1 MAAPEKHGLAK
12 QFTRLIVLSGLAS
25 FLLLG
30 FLQVVLNKSL
40 RFYFDQPEVQTKAS
54 QQQVD
59 ELQTYIT
66 ENALSSTDIQKL
78 TDWTRSHRYN
88 LLELYRDQVLIYSS
102 YAPRHYYKDAPEA
115 RKLTD
120 GQQHGPFYDWSPVY
134 TLNFSDGEV
143 TALLYYNGFDA
154 YYGAGCD
161 ILFVLCLTSFP
172 LFFLWGS
179 RGIVSYIV
187 QLSEEIQAMEGGDL
201 DHPITVRG
209 SDELTTLASSL
220 DSMRLTL
227 RQQHEDEAAAAAKV
241 KSLITEMSH
250 DLRTPLTTLL
260 LYTEILRHHRY
271 ETSAQAEDYLAK
283 IDTKAHQLKQLSD
296 NLFEYALVT
305 RDTVAVLDPS
315 ARFSQIFEEPLT
327 EMSHDLRTPLTTLLL
342 YTEILRHRK
351 YETTAQAEDYLA
363 KIDTKARQLKQLS
376 DNLFEYALVTRD
388 TVAVLDPPA
397 RFSQIFEEPL
407 TEMVGELQERG
418 FACALELGEEDDTL
432 TVKEQYVR
440 RILDNITSNL
450 LKYADPAQ
458 DISVRFVKE
467 NGKAGLAFENAVLP
481 GQHRTDSTKVG
492 LTSIETMM
500 EKMHAE
506 CRIEQS
512 GERFCI
518 TLLFPI
524 ALSVTPQA

>member
-1 MAAPEKHGLAK
+1 MATPEKHGLAK

-59 ELQTYIT
+59 ELQNYIS

-283 IDTKAHQLKQLSD
+283 IC
-296 NLFEYALVT
+296 
-305 RDTVAVLDPS
+305 
-315 ARFSQIFEEPLT
+315 
-327 EMSHDLRTPLTTLLL
+327 LL
-342 YTEILRHRK
+342 YT
-351 YETTAQAEDYLA
+351 
-363 KIDTKARQLKQLS
+363 S
-376 DNLFEYALVTRD
+376 PSPRD
-388 TVAVLDPPA
+388 T
-397 RFSQIFEEPL
+397 R
-407 TEMVGELQERG
+407 
-418 FACALELGEEDDTL
+418 
-432 TVKEQYVR
+432 
-440 RILDNITSNL
+440 
-450 LKYADPAQ
+450 
-458 DISVRFVKE
+458 
-467 NGKAGLAFENAVLP
+467 
-481 GQHRTDSTKVG
+481 
-492 LTSIETMM
+492 
-500 EKMHAE
+500 
-506 CRIEQS
+506 
-512 GERFCI
+512 
-518 TLLFPI
+518 
-524 ALSVTPQA
+524 